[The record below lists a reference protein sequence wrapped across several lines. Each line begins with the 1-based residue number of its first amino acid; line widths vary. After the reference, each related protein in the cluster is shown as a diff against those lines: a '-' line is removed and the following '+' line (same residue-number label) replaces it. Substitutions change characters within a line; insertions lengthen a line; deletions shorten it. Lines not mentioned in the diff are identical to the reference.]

1 MNIYIGNLNYTV
13 KEEELSSIFG
23 EYGTVESVKIVKDH
37 NTGRAKGFAFITM
50 PDNDEAQEAI
60 TNLDQKEFFGRKI
73 KVVEAQENPKPQRRP
88 NNNSGFRR
96 NYNR

>member
-13 KEEELSSIFG
+13 KEDELSQIFE
-23 EYGTVESVKIVKDH
+23 EYGIVESVKIVKDH

-50 PDNDEAQEAI
+50 PNNDEAAEAI
-60 TNLDQKEFFGRKI
+60 SNLDQKEIFGRKI
-73 KVVEAQENPKPQRRP
+73 KVVEAEENTKPQKRQ
-88 NNNSGFRR
+88 NFNSGFKR